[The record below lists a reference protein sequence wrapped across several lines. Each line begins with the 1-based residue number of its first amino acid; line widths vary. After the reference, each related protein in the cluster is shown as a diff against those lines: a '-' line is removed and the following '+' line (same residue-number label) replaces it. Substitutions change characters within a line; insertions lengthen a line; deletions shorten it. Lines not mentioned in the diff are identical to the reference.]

1 MGYPQPMAEHHR
13 YTVEDYLAMDRT
25 SDDQYEYLDGLIYAM
40 AGESGNHADIC
51 TNLTISIGGQLRGTD
66 CRARVK
72 DTKVLSR
79 ESTEAETSMK
89 GLFSYPDLV
98 VVCGEPQYLDARQD
112 VLLNPKVIIEVLS
125 DSTEAYDRGEKFLRY
140 RTSLPSLV
148 DYLLVSQ
155 SRPVVEHHH
164 REGEN
169 RWVLITHL
177 GLESTLQ
184 LDSIHCTLRLAD
196 IYDRIEFSSDP
207 IRS

>member
-1 MGYPQPMAEHHR
+1 MDFPQPPDEHRR
-13 YTVEDYLAMDRT
+13 YTIEDYLALDR
-25 SDDQYEYLDGLIYAM
+25 SSEDRYEYRDGFISAV
-40 AGESGNHADIC
+40 AGENGNHADIC
-51 TNLTISIGGQLRGTD
+51 TNLTVSIGGQLRGAD

-72 DTKVLSR
+72 DTKVRSR

-112 VLLNPKVIIEVLS
+112 VLLNPRVIIEVFS

-177 GLESTLQ
+177 GLESTLH
-184 LDSIHCTLRLAD
+184 LESIHCTLRLAD

-207 IRS
+207 ISA